1 MGTVSKN
8 HPIRQLFFVLAE
20 RGLEQAKLQD
30 KDILLYLADLMVDFL
45 FVENVYRMKDT
56 DGKRITYLVDMFTLA
71 TDAEM
76 PDKKEYYKH
85 IGDYSLFMLGMFPES
100 LERPRRVLSP
110 SYYSESG
117 RMGYHVAGELENRS
131 WQTVVYRKLA
141 ERFEQCVFSLN
152 RVRDYTHDPFY
163 QLMLREFRVT

>member
-1 MGTVSKN
+1 MSTVSEN

-45 FVENVYRMKDT
+45 FAENVYRLKDKE
-56 DGKRITYLVDMFTLA
+56 GERITYLVDMFTRA
-71 TDAEM
+71 TDVEM
-76 PDKKEYYKH
+76 PDKKDYYKH

-100 LERPRRVLSP
+100 LERHRRALSP

-117 RMGYHVAGELENRS
+117 RMGYHVAGELENRW

-141 ERFEQCVFSLN
+141 DKFEQCVFSLN
-152 RVRDYTHDPFY
+152 RVRDYTRDPFY